1 MKLKFA
7 CRITHSRNCGNAKC
21 NTEKTT
27 WIQVVRNSLW
37 QNSKKQRGKRVT
49 KSIVL
54 RNQQQQSLNPQ
65 SSSKL
70 LNNWQ
75 SCARKKNLIGPRQKQ
90 GHLNIN
96 EWILV
101 FYEGTPRERYGSA
114 KRGLSLLK
122 EYHWRL
128 RRKTSILMTCHFT
141 DLGRS
146 LSFCKGKF
154 PQPIRSNTQFC
165 IVTRYRYGISS
176 APVSQTSFAR
186 KLAVASQEVGCFLI
200 SEAKTD

>member
-1 MKLKFA
+1 MD
-7 CRITHSRNCGNAKC
+7 IS
-21 NTEKTT
+21 
-27 WIQVVRNSLW
+27 
-37 QNSKKQRGKRVT
+37 
-49 KSIVL
+49 
-54 RNQQQQSLNPQ
+54 
-65 SSSKL
+65 
-70 LNNWQ
+70 
-75 SCARKKNLIGPRQKQ
+75 
-90 GHLNIN
+90 
-96 EWILV
+96 

-128 RRKTSILMTCHFT
+128 RRKNSILMTCHYT

-176 APVSQTSFAR
+176 ASVSQTSFAR
-186 KLAVASQEVGCFLI
+186 KPAVASQEVGCFLKLHHRLLVRLKLI
-200 SEAKTD
+200 NEALFFNTKQPRRFEWIWKGENGLYSLQWTAIGVINIASSLLWKPGKPG